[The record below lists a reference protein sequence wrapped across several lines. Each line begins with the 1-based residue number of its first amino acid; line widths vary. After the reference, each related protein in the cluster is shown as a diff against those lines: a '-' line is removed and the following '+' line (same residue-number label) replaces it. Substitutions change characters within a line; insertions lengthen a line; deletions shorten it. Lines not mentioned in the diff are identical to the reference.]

1 MLEREFVPEHS
12 ARPAHGQRA
21 AEKVIKA
28 VLIVAAVVG
37 VPLLL
42 YAAFFIGTFA
52 MAG

>member
-1 MLEREFVPEHS
+1 MTEREPAPQHL
-12 ARPAHGQRA
+12 ARPAHDHRA

-28 VLIVAAVVG
+28 ILIVAAVAG

-52 MAG
+52 IAG